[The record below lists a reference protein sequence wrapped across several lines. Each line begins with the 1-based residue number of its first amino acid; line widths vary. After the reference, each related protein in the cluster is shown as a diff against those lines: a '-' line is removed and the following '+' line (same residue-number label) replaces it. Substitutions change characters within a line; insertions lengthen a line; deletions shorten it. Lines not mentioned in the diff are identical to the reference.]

1 MFVHIGGDISVVSGS
16 ITAVIS
22 LETAVVSSKGIS
34 AFMNSQDDDNR
45 LQYLTEEIPKS
56 LIVTDDRTYVSSIS
70 SSVLLKRLTGSE
82 TV

>member
-1 MFVHIGGDISVVSGS
+1 MFVHIGGDISVISGS

-82 TV
+82 IV

>member
-1 MFVHIGGDISVVSGS
+1 MFVHIGGDISVISGS

-70 SSVLLKRLTGSE
+70 SSVLLNRLTGSE
-82 TV
+82 IV

>member
-1 MFVHIGGDISVVSGS
+1 MFVHIGGDISVISDS

-82 TV
+82 IV

>member
-1 MFVHIGGDISVVSGS
+1 MFVHIGGDISVISGS

-34 AFMNSQDDDNR
+34 AFMNSRDDDNR

-82 TV
+82 IV